1 MKKITVLLGCLI
13 SAQAMAVSDDFTQ
26 LVADLSVGRVVEKS
40 SLEFKRAK
48 VVLSEVEKLC
58 EEKDA
63 RKTGDQSEAAS
74 KYLREQGISA
84 NIIDTLEAVATLKT
98 VTDQSC
104 QDIIV
109 QYAQNRASGASH
121 TGAVVQL
128 NSLYKILGKGK

>member
-1 MKKITVLLGCLI
+1 MKKITVLLSCLM

-48 VVLSEVEKLC
+48 VVLSEVERLC
-58 EEKDA
+58 EEKSA
-63 RKTGDQSEAAS
+63 SKTGDQSEAAS

-98 VTDQSC
+98 VTAQPC
-104 QDIIV
+104 KDIIV
-109 QYAQNRASGASH
+109 QYAQNRANGASH
-121 TGAVVQL
+121 TDAVVQL
-128 NSLYKILGKGK
+128 NSLYKILEKVK